1 MKSIRTLLLSGVSL
15 AALAAPAAAQLV
27 PAGRQAELT
36 VEYEYVSDG
45 ARKDKYDSQEWQ
57 VRRLAV
63 VSLTL
68 QAQKPT
74 SLPALHKVEAAQQKD
89 IAQRQAAMDRA
100 AKTMQPTM
108 ADMMKIAERCGDDE
122 ACMERAVT
130 SYASANRGKLLDTKA
145 AVAGDAAIV
154 AREGAARYQT
164 WIPVGAQRGRF
175 DVSERVRMV
184 DADPICRS
192 HANQRCRREQVRM
205 GSGPI
210 PLPPGVNAKGRKPVG
225 SSVFEVDSG
234 AKDIILLLP
243 EPLMPLTVKQ
253 TVSTDHPGQQ
263 SGESEH
269 VFRFPAAGALKSHTP
284 LQVALKGGRLEQ
296 SGTLT
301 IKVKG
306 AQGNPRTLEATAP
319 ENGTLT
325 VRWHVR
331 PL

>member
-1 MKSIRTLLLSGVSL
+1 MKNMWIRWLAGASI
-15 AALAAPAAAQLV
+15 AAIAMPAAAQLV
-27 PAGRQAELT
+27 AAGRQAELT

-45 ARKDKYDSQEWQ
+45 TRQDKYDSQDWQ
-57 VRRLAV
+57 VRRVAV

-74 SLPALHKVEAAQQKD
+74 ALPALHRIEGAQQRD
-89 IAQRQAAMDRA
+89 IAQRHAAMDRA
-100 AKTMQPTM
+100 VKTMQPTM

-130 SYASANRGKLLDTKA
+130 SYASDNRGKLLDTRA

-154 AREGAARYQT
+154 AREGAARYQV
-164 WIPVGAQRGRF
+164 WSPVGVQRGRF
-175 DVSERVRMV
+175 DVAERVRMV

-192 HANQRCRREQVRM
+192 RANQRCRREQLRT

-210 PLPPGVNAKGRKPVG
+210 PLPPGVGANGGRPAG
-225 SSVFEVDSG
+225 SAVFEVDSG
-234 AKDIILLLP
+234 AKDIVLMLP

-263 SGESEH
+263 SGESAH
-269 VFRFPAAGALKSHTP
+269 VFRFPAAGALKAHTP
-284 LQVALKGGRLEQ
+284 LQVALKDARLEQ

-301 IKVKG
+301 IKVKA

-319 ENGTLT
+319 EDGTLT